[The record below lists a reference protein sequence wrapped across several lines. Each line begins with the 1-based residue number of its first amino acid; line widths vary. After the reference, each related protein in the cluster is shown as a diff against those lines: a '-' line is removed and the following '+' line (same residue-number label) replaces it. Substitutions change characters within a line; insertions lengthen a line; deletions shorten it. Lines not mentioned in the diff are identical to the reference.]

1 MISIE
6 NGRQDWEGERERD
19 FVEQEE
25 EEEGETF
32 HNFVQRRTGH
42 YQKLLFQ
49 HRRV

>member
-6 NGRQDWEGERERD
+6 NGRQDWEREGERD

-25 EEEGETF
+25 EETF

-42 YQKLLFQ
+42 YQKLLFP
-49 HRRV
+49 HYRE